1 MQLGLADL
9 QKLLCRLITSPNGVQ
24 EGLAAET
31 GLPPDGIGAIIR
43 GDGHLSAVERLDIYA
58 NMYFYR
64 LLDAIKEDFPATIAA
79 LGDVNFHNLITRY
92 VLDYPPNHPSIT
104 EASRYLAEFAAR
116 SPLLDKFPYLYDLI
130 RLERA
135 RVEVFLAPECEPLDR
150 ALLREIPVDAWGSL
164 QVAAH
169 PASQLLDCEW
179 RVDEVLSAVERAQP
193 VAAPT
198 RQEAPI
204 LVWRTNCAVSYR
216 ALGGVERTA
225 LEVIRRGERFEIVCE
240 AIAAKCEAGAPALI
254 SNMLSRWLADG
265 VLVTG

>member
-43 GDGHLSAVERLDIYA
+43 GDAHLSAVERLDIYA

-64 LLDAIKEDFPATIAA
+64 LLDAIEEDFPATKVA
-79 LGDVNFHNLITRY
+79 LGDVNFHNLITGY
-92 VLDYPPNHPSIT
+92 VLEYPPNHPSIT

-135 RVEVFLAPECEPLDR
+135 QVEVFLAPECEALDR
-150 ALLREIPVDAWGSL
+150 TLLTEIPVDDWASL
-164 QVAAH
+164 RIAAH
-169 PASQLLDCEW
+169 PASQLLDCGW
-179 RVDEVLSAVERAQP
+179 RVDEVLSAVQRGQS

-198 RQEAPI
+198 RQAASI
-204 LVWRTNCAVSYR
+204 LVWRKHCAVSYR
-216 ALGGVERTA
+216 ALDATEAAA
-225 LEVIRRGERFEIVCE
+225 LEVVRPGERFEVVCE
-240 AIAAKCEAGAPALI
+240 AIAARCGEGAPVLI
-254 SNMLSRWLADG
+254 SGMLSRWLADG
-265 VLVTG
+265 VLVKG